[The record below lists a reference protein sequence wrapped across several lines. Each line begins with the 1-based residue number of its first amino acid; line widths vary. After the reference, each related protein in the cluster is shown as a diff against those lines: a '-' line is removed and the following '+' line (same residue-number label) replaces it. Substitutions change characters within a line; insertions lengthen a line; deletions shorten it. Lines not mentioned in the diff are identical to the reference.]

1 MEWYI
6 ALYIVATF
14 VTSAMLTLL
23 AIYAWRHREAPGATA
38 FAVLLS
44 LVVFW
49 SLSAVL
55 EVLTLGERASQ
66 FWYNLK
72 YIGLAGAP
80 PALLAFALSYT
91 GQRRW
96 VTRRTFIALAVIPMI
111 TQVMIWTNPWH
122 HVWILPEGGRGVW
135 FWVHTT
141 YSFVLVFIGLT
152 LMGLAILRAPALR
165 RWQVT
170 LLLSGLMV
178 PVGVNILHTFGL
190 IPYIVDLTPIAF
202 TAAMVAFAWTIYRHR
217 LFDLTPL
224 ARDVLI
230 DEMQD
235 AVLVLD
241 TDYRLVDHNPAAQG
255 LLGPDIDQA
264 LIGQVFPAWAALAS
278 HVNPMAATETELP
291 LTASGLAHEHDAS
304 AQHIYEVTITP
315 LYDYQQMLAGFLLR
329 LHDITERK
337 RAENAIRQYAHAL
350 EVRNAELDARNAEL
364 DAFAHTV
371 AHDLKNP
378 LAVLVG
384 FSTLLEARLERM
396 PTEKVYANLTR
407 ITQTGNKMTNIIDEL
422 LLLASVRKMDEIET
436 GPLDMGAIVVEACD
450 RLADMTARTQGTVVM
465 AETWPVAV
473 GYAPWVEE
481 VWINYLS
488 NALKYGGS
496 PPHVKLG
503 ATVSDGQ
510 PAGDAHSAFVR
521 FWCRDNGPG
530 LAEDEQALLFTQ
542 FTRLHE
548 VRAEGHGLGLSI
560 VRRIVEKLGG
570 TAGVESA
577 PGHGCTFWF
586 TLPRDRKDKQ

>member
-6 ALYIVATF
+6 ALYIVVTF
-14 VTSAMLTLL
+14 VTAAILTLL
-23 AIYAWRHREAPGATA
+23 AVYAWRHREAPGATA
-38 FAVLLS
+38 FAVLLT
-44 LVVFW
+44 LVIFW
-49 SLSAVL
+49 SLAAVL
-55 EVLTLGERASQ
+55 EVLTVGEASQ

-96 VTRRTFIALAVIPMI
+96 VTRQTLAALAVIPII
-111 TQVMIWTNPWH
+111 TQGIIWTNPWH
-122 HVWILPEGGRGVW
+122 HVWILAEGGRGAW

-165 RWQVT
+165 RWQVI
-170 LLLSGLMV
+170 LLLLGLLI
-178 PVGVNILHTFGL
+178 PIGVNILHTFGI

-230 DEMQD
+230 DSMQD
-235 AVLVLD
+235 GMVVLD
-241 TDYRLVDHNPAAQG
+241 TDYRIVDHNPAARALMG
-255 LLGPDIDQA
+255 ADIEQA
-264 LIGQVFPAWAALAS
+264 LIGQVFPAWTTLIS
-278 HVNPMAATETELP
+278 HVNPMAVTETELALP
-291 LTASGLAHEHDAS
+291 PSGS
-304 AQHIYEVTITP
+304 ARDTGMQRIYEVTITP
-315 LYDYQQMLAGFLLR
+315 LYDHQQMLAGFLLR

-337 RAENAIRQYAHAL
+337 QAENAIRQYACEL
-350 EVRNAELDARNAEL
+350 ERRNAELDARNAEL

-384 FSTLLEARLERM
+384 FSTLLESRLARM

-422 LLLASVRKMDEIET
+422 LLLSSVRKMDEVET
-436 GPLDMGAIVVEACD
+436 GPLEMASIVAEARD
-450 RLADMTARTQGTVVM
+450 RLVDMTAHAQGTIVVP
-465 AETWPVAV
+465 ETWPVAI

-496 PPHVKLG
+496 PPHVELG
-503 ATVSDGQ
+503 ATVSDGH
-510 PAGDAHSAFVR
+510 PSEAAHNSFVR

-530 LAEDEQALLFTQ
+530 LTENEQALLFTQ

-570 TAGVESA
+570 TAGVESEL
-577 PGHGCTFWF
+577 GQGCTFWF
-586 TLPRDRKDKQ
+586 TLPGDSERKL

>member
-6 ALYIVATF
+6 ALYIVVTF
-14 VTSAMLTLL
+14 VTAAMLTLL
-23 AIYAWRHREAPGATA
+23 AVYAWRHREAPGATA
-38 FAVLLS
+38 FAVLLT
-44 LVVFW
+44 LVIFW
-49 SLSAVL
+49 SLAAVL
-55 EVLTLGERASQ
+55 EVLTFGEASQ

-96 VTRRTFIALAVIPMI
+96 VTRQTLAALAVIPII
-111 TQVMIWTNPWH
+111 TQGIIWTNPWH
-122 HVWILPEGGRGVW
+122 HVWILAEGGRGAW

-165 RWQVT
+165 RWQVI
-170 LLLSGLMV
+170 LLLLGLLI
-178 PVGVNILHTFGL
+178 PIGVNILHTFGI

-230 DEMQD
+230 DSMQD
-235 AVLVLD
+235 GMVVLD
-241 TDYRLVDHNPAAQG
+241 TDYRIVDHNPAARTLMG
-255 LLGPDIDQA
+255 ADIEQA
-264 LIGQVFPAWAALAS
+264 LIGQVFPAWTTLIS
-278 HVNPMAATETELP
+278 HVNPMAVTETELALP
-291 LTASGLAHEHDAS
+291 PSGS
-304 AQHIYEVTITP
+304 ARDRGMQRIYEVTITP
-315 LYDYQQMLAGFLLR
+315 LYDHRQMLAGFLLR

-337 RAENAIRQYAHAL
+337 QAENAIRQYAREL
-350 EVRNAELDARNAEL
+350 ERRNAELDTRNAEL

-384 FSTLLEARLERM
+384 FSTLLESRLAHM

-422 LLLASVRKMDEIET
+422 LLLSSVRKMDEVET
-436 GPLDMGAIVVEACD
+436 GPLDMASIVAEARDRLVDMTTHAQGTIVVP
-450 RLADMTARTQGTVVM
+450 
-465 AETWPVAV
+465 ETWPVAI

-496 PPHVKLG
+496 PPHVELG
-503 ATVSDGQ
+503 ATVSDGH
-510 PAGDAHSAFVR
+510 PSGAPHKPFVR

-530 LAEDEQALLFTQ
+530 LTENEQALLFTQ

-570 TAGVESA
+570 TAGVESEL
-577 PGHGCTFWF
+577 GQGCTFWF
-586 TLPRDRKDKQ
+586 TLPGDSERKL

>member
-1 MEWYI
+1 M
-6 ALYIVATF
+6 LYIVVTF
-14 VTSAMLTLL
+14 VTAAVLTLL
-23 AIYAWRHREAPGATA
+23 TVYAWRHREAPGATA
-38 FAVLLS
+38 FAVLLA
-44 LVVFW
+44 LVILW
-49 SLSAVL
+49 SLAAVL
-55 EVLTLGERASQ
+55 EALTLGEAANQ
-66 FWYNLK
+66 FWYSLK

-96 VTRRTFIALAVIPMI
+96 VTRRTLTALAVIPLI

-122 HVWILPEGGRGVW
+122 HIWIQPGFGRGVW

-152 LMGLAILRAPALR
+152 LMALAILRAPALR
-165 RWQVT
+165 RWQAT
-170 LLLSGLMV
+170 LLLGGLLL
-178 PVGVNILHTFGL
+178 PVGVNILHTFGV

-202 TAAMVAFAWTIYRHR
+202 TATMVAFAWTMYRHR

-230 DEMQD
+230 DGMQD
-235 AVLVLD
+235 AVVVLD
-241 TDYRLVDHNPAAQG
+241 TDYRVVDHNPAAQA
-255 LLGPDIDQA
+255 LLGADIEQA
-264 LIGQVFPAWAALAS
+264 LIGQVFPAWPTLAH
-278 HVNPMAATETELP
+278 HVNPMAATETELT
-291 LTASGLAHEHDAS
+291 LTPRGRRPNAA
-304 AQHIYEVTITP
+304 AQRIYEVTTTP
-315 LYDYQQMLAGFLLR
+315 LYDHQQMLAGFLLR

-337 RAENAIRQYAHAL
+337 HAENAIRQYAREL
-350 EVRNAELDARNAEL
+350 ERRNAELDARNAEL

-396 PTEKVYANLTR
+396 PTEKVYANLAR

-422 LLLASVRKMDEIET
+422 LLLSSVRKVDEVEAR
-436 GPLDMGAIVVEACD
+436 PLDMAAIVKEARQ
-450 RLADMTARTQGTVVM
+450 RLADMTSRSQGTIVVP
-465 AETWPVAV
+465 ETWPIAV

-481 VWINYLS
+481 IWINYLS
-488 NALKYGGS
+488 NALKYGGT
-496 PPHVKLG
+496 PPHVELG
-503 ATVSDGQ
+503 AT
-510 PAGDAHSAFVR
+510 HSHDDPNASVR

-530 LAEDEQALLFTQ
+530 LTEEEQALLFTQ

-570 TAGVESA
+570 TAGVESEL
-577 PGHGCTFWF
+577 GHGCTFWF
-586 TLPRDRKDKQ
+586 ALPQDGKDKP